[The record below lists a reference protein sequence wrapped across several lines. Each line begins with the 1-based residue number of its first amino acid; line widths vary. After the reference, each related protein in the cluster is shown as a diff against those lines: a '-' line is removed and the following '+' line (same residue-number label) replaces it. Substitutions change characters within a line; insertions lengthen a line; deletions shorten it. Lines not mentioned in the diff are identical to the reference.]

1 MSETMNK
8 ETHVDDPYVV
18 SVRCSRFEE
27 RKKCAR
33 EYERAQVAKGAYE
46 GQRAVHCKHHVLY
59 CHVILNSVWVL
70 ERIAKV
76 GDSERK
82 GIIRKVNGKG

>member
-1 MSETMNK
+1 MNK

-18 SVRCSRFEE
+18 SIRCSRFKE

-33 EYERAQVAKGAYE
+33 EYERAQVAKGEYE
-46 GQRAVHCKHHVLY
+46 EQRAVHCKHHVLY
-59 CHVILNSVWVL
+59 CHAILNPVWVL

-76 GDSERK
+76 ADAEIK
-82 GIIRKVNGKG
+82 CIIRNVNGKG